1 MYRSVE
7 NALHERQVRAVPG
20 QIDRVEPERLKMAI
34 KYFVDSLNDGILL
47 FGVCQCEI
55 VGSAC
60 TIQEFLDEIVGEVR
74 LGFGSRNAQNA
85 AGGNR
90 VLAPI

>member
-20 QIDRVEPERLKMAI
+20 QIDQPERLKMAI
-34 KYFVDSLNDGILL
+34 KYFVDSLNDGVLL
-47 FGVCQCEI
+47 FGVSQCEI

-60 TIQEFLDEIVGEVR
+60 TIQELLDEVIGEVR
-74 LGFGSRNAQNA
+74 PAIGAN
-85 AGGNR
+85 
-90 VLAPI
+90 